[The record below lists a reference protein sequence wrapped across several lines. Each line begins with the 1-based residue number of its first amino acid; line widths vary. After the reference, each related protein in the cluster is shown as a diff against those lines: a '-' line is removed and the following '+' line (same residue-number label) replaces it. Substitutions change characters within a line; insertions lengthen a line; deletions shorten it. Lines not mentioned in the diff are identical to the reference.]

1 MTAMTGVSQE
11 EEFFGVVICSGR
23 KGLFSCTC
31 HSRPDQHGPKEEAP
45 VTFDGLTERQSA
57 FVIAYAESGG
67 GPGAA
72 ATAAQAAGYAQ
83 TSRAAARVRGHELLR
98 NPKVLNALRDE
109 LTRRLN
115 AAATL
120 GVNVLMELA
129 ATRLSAAKDLI
140 DRGLGPIAS
149 RWKVDH
155 TVRTIED
162 VISELDISDAED
174 ERVIDAEF
182 SLTD

>member
-1 MTAMTGVSQE
+1 MTRNLPE
-11 EEFFGVVICSGR
+11 
-23 KGLFSCTC
+23 
-31 HSRPDQHGPKEEAP
+31 PKEEAP

-67 GPGAA
+67 RPGAA

-98 NPKVLNALRDE
+98 NPKVLEALRNE

-120 GVNVLMELA
+120 SVHVLMELAADKSTPA

-140 DRGLGPIAS
+140 DRGHGPIAS

-162 VISELDISDAED
+162 ILAEIDSADESD
-174 ERVIDAEF
+174 ERCIDAEYWP
-182 SLTD
+182 TE

>member
-1 MTAMTGVSQE
+1 M
-11 EEFFGVVICSGR
+11 
-23 KGLFSCTC
+23 
-31 HSRPDQHGPKEEAP
+31 SRNLPEPKEENP

-57 FVIAYAESGG
+57 FVVAYAESGG

-72 ATAAQAAGYAQ
+72 ATAAQAAGYAK

-98 NPKVLNALRDE
+98 NPKVLEALRDE

-120 GVNVLMELA
+120 GVAVLAELAADKNTPA

-140 DRGLGPIAS
+140 DRGHGPIAS

-162 VISELDISDAED
+162 ILAEIDSAED
-174 ERVIDAEF
+174 SNERCIDAEYWP
-182 SLTD
+182 SE

>member
-1 MTAMTGVSQE
+1 M
-11 EEFFGVVICSGR
+11 
-23 KGLFSCTC
+23 
-31 HSRPDQHGPKEEAP
+31 SRNLPQPKEDTP
-45 VTFDGLTERQSA
+45 VTFGGLTERQSA
-57 FVIAYAESGG
+57 FVVAYAESGG
-67 GPGAA
+67 GTGAA
-72 ATAAQAAGYAQ
+72 ATAAQAAGYAK

-98 NPKVLNALRDE
+98 NPKVLEALRDE

-120 GVNVLMELA
+120 GVAVLAELAADKNTPA

-140 DRGLGPIAS
+140 DRGHGPIES

-155 TVRTIED
+155 TVRSIED
-162 VISELDISDAED
+162 VISELDVADADD
-174 ERVIDAEF
+174 ERVIDAEY

>member
-1 MTAMTGVSQE
+1 M
-11 EEFFGVVICSGR
+11 
-23 KGLFSCTC
+23 
-31 HSRPDQHGPKEEAP
+31 SRNLPGPKEEAP

-129 ATRLSAAKDLI
+129 ADKSTPAATRLSAAKDLI